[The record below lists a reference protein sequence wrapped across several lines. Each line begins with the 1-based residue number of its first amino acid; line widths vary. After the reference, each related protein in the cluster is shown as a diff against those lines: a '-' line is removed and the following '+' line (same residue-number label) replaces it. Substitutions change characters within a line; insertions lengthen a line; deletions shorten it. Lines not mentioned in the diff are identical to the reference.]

1 MPLVEVTMW
10 AGVRLEVKKR
20 LAEGITKVF
29 EELGIPREAVTV
41 VIREVPKENRATGVS
56 STQRGLSSY
65 SLSVVVL

>member
-10 AGVRLEVKKR
+10 VGVRLEVKKR

-41 VIREVPKENRATGVS
+41 VIREVPKENWATGGQLNS
-56 STQRGLSSY
+56 ERFK
-65 SLSVVVL
+65 

>member
-1 MPLVEVTMW
+1 MEVTMW

-41 VIREVPKENRATGVS
+41 VIREVPKENWATGGQLHS
-56 STQRGLSSY
+56 ERFK
-65 SLSVVVL
+65 

>member
-20 LAEGITKVF
+20 LAEGITEVF

-41 VIREVPKENRATGVS
+41 VIREVPKENWATGGQLHS
-56 STQRGLSSY
+56 ERFK
-65 SLSVVVL
+65 

>member
-41 VIREVPKENRATGVS
+41 VIREVPKENWATGGQLHS
-56 STQRGLSSY
+56 ERFK
-65 SLSVVVL
+65 